1 MVNKINKN
9 LTAEQKLVLF
19 EDGTETSFDLLQ
31 KVLDINSAYRVQYD
45 LDEREKVNNITFV
58 DFGGNNNVDNGQ
70 TEEELE
76 DKGDGDT
83 LH

>member
-1 MVNKINKN
+1 
-9 LTAEQKLVLF
+9 
-19 EDGTETSFDLLQ
+19 LQ